1 MNTEDGRCGLEVT
14 GSYRIL
20 LVKAFEWRLFLV
32 RIDRLIFFFKYQT
45 HMRKQTVT
53 GVHYFYFY
61 CRSWR

>member
-32 RIDRLIFFFKYQT
+32 RIDCLNFFLNTK
-45 HMRKQTVT
+45 HICENKL
-53 GVHYFYFY
+53 
-61 CRSWR
+61 